1 LRRLSQEVMR
11 TRDQERREAARA
23 LHESAGQSLAALKM
37 TLGRLKGAVANNED
51 KAQQLWNTAIELTE
65 AAVREV
71 RTVSY
76 LMHPPLLDEAG
87 LGAALRWYAT
97 GFTDRSGID
106 VILEIDDHVGRQS
119 QDIETTLFR
128 MVQEALTNVH
138 RYSGS
143 RKAWI
148 RIMRE
153 NGTIRAEVRD
163 EGRGLRV
170 DSKALTKAA
179 PLGVGISGMRE
190 RVEQLGG
197 TFELESS
204 PGRGTTLRATLPLA
218 AHAKDAIPETEESEG
233 QDAKQ
238 QGRKARRTRA

>member
-1 LRRLSQEVMR
+1 M
-11 TRDQERREAARA
+11 
-23 LHESAGQSLAALKM
+23 
-37 TLGRLKGAVANNED
+37 
-51 KAQQLWNTAIELTE
+51 ELTE
-65 AAVREV
+65 AAAREV

-87 LGAALRWYAT
+87 LGAALRWYVT

-106 VILEIDDHVGRQS
+106 VSLEVDDHVGRQS
-119 QDIETTLFR
+119 QEIETTVFR

-148 RIMRE
+148 RIMRA
-153 NGTIRAEVRD
+153 NGRIRAEVRD

-170 DSKALTKAA
+170 DSRALTKAA
-179 PLGVGISGMRE
+179 PLGVGIAGMRE

-197 TFELESS
+197 TFELESA
-204 PGRGTTLRATLPLA
+204 PGHGTTLRATLPLTLRA
-218 AHAKDAIPETEESEG
+218 EEAVLDSDESEG
-233 QDAKQ
+233 HDAKQ
-238 QGRKARRTRA
+238 QGRKARRAGA

>member
-1 LRRLSQEVMR
+1 MMR

-37 TLGRLKGAVANNED
+37 TLGRLRRAMTDDGD
-51 KAQQLWNTAIELTE
+51 KAEQLWKSAVELTE

-87 LGAALRWYAT
+87 LAAALRWYVT

-106 VILEIDDHVGRQS
+106 VNLEVDDHVGRQS
-119 QDIETTLFR
+119 EEIETTLFR
-128 MVQEALTNVH
+128 IVQEALTNVH

-148 RIMRE
+148 RIMRS
-153 NGTIRAEVRD
+153 GGRIRAEVRD
-163 EGRGLRV
+163 EGRGLQV

-190 RVEQLGG
+190 RVQQLGG
-197 TFELESS
+197 TFELESA

-218 AHAKDAIPETEESEG
+218 PRAKEAILDSDESES
-233 QDAKQ
+233 QDAEQ
-238 QGRKARRTRA
+238 QGRKAKRAGA